1 MGFLSRA
8 VAEHKGYSTI
18 DLFQDVYGGRTS
30 ATGRTVN
37 VNTALEVSTVVAC
50 VRVIGEGI
58 AQVPL
63 KLLRESADGKT
74 RLPAKDHPL
83 YQLLAYRPNEYQT
96 SFEFRELLAWHV
108 VLTGNFFAFKNMVF
122 GKIKELIPLE
132 PSRVKVLHAADGTL
146 SYEVTSASGSV
157 QDPRNSATTGTTKTQ
172 IFPAEAIWHVRGPSW
187 NSWMGLEAV
196 QMAREAIGL
205 AMATE
210 EQHARMHKNGVRAS
224 GVYAFEGT
232 LNPEQYKSLKAWVDR
247 EMAGVENTGK
257 AMVLDRNAK
266 WLNTSISG
274 VDAQHLE
281 TRKHQIEE
289 ICRFFRVMPI
299 MVGYSDKAATY
310 ASAEQ
315 MFLAHVVHTMSP
327 WWQRLEQSIDANLL
341 TEKDRKAGLYSQ
353 FVEEGML
360 RGDSKATAEFL
371 TKLTTNGVMTRN
383 EARAKLD
390 LNPLDGLD
398 EPLTPANMTIGAD
411 PAPEGGQDGT
421 QNP

>member
-1 MGFLSRA
+1 MKLLDRILPWRQKGLS
-8 VAEHKGYSTI
+8 TL
-18 DLFQDVYGGRTS
+18 DLFREIYGGKLS

-37 VNTALEVSTVVAC
+37 VQTALQVSTVVAC

-63 KLLRESADGKT
+63 KLIRESADGKT
-74 RLPAKDHPL
+74 RLPAKQHPL
-83 YQLLAYRPNEYQT
+83 YEILACRSNFYQT
-96 SFEFRELLAWHV
+96 SFEFREMLGWHV
-108 VLTGNFFAFKNMVF
+108 VLTGNFFAFKNTIF
-122 GKIKELIPLE
+122 GKIKELIPFE
-132 PSRVKVLHAADGTL
+132 PGSVKVLRADNGDL
-146 SYEVTSASGSV
+146 SYEVTGQSGSK
-157 QDPRNSATTGTTKTQ
+157 QL
-172 IFPAEAIWHVRGPSW
+172 FPAESIWHVRGPSW
-187 NSWMGLEAV
+187 NGWMGLEAV
-196 QMAREAIGL
+196 QLAREAIGL

-210 EQHARMHKNGVRAS
+210 EQHAKMHKNGVRAS
-224 GVYAFEGT
+224 GVYSVEGT
-232 LNPEQYKSLKAWVDR
+232 LNAEQYKGLKAWIDK
-247 EMAGVENTGK
+247 EMAGIDNTGK

-266 WLNTSISG
+266 WLNTSMSG
-274 VDAQHLE
+274 IDAQHLE

-341 TEKDRKAGLYSQ
+341 TAQDRAAGYYSQ

-360 RGDSKATAEFL
+360 RGDSKSTAEFL

-383 EARAKLD
+383 EARSKLD
-390 LNPLDGLD
+390 LNPIDGLD
-398 EPLTPANMTIGAD
+398 EPLTPANMNIG
-411 PAPEGGQDGT
+411 PEPEGV
-421 QNP
+421 PA

>member
-8 VAEHKGYSTI
+8 VAEQKGYSTL
-18 DLFQDVYGGRTS
+18 DLFQDVYGGRAS
-30 ATGRTVN
+30 ITGRTVN
-37 VNTALEVSTVVAC
+37 VKTALQVSTVVAC

-63 KLLRESADGKT
+63 KLIRESADGKT

-108 VLTGNFFAFKNMVF
+108 VLTGNFFAFKNVVF

-132 PSRVKVLHAADGTL
+132 PSRVKVIHAADGTL
-146 SYEVTSASGSV
+146 SYEVTSAIGGE
-157 QDPRNSATTGTTKTQ
+157 QDPGNSTEVGSGKTQ

-187 NSWMGLEAV
+187 NGWMGLEAV
-196 QMAREAIGL
+196 QLAREAIGL

-224 GVYAFEGT
+224 GVYSVDGT
-232 LNPEQYKSLKAWVDR
+232 LNAEQFKGLKAWIDK
-247 EMAGVENTGK
+247 EMAGTENAGK
-257 AMVLDRNAK
+257 PMVLDRSAK

-289 ICRFFRVMPI
+289 ICRAFRVMPI
-299 MVGYSDKAATY
+299 MVCHSDKASTY

-383 EARAKLD
+383 EARGKLD
-390 LNPLDGLD
+390 LNPIDGLD
-398 EPLTPANMTIGAD
+398 EPLTPANMNIGTD
-411 PAPEGGQDGT
+411 PVPTGAPDGT